1 MGYLLCLGDL
11 PRLHV
16 LLYCMWKRQEPV
28 CKAGLSSA
36 HLKCLKCLNTITFC
50 RNHQQYQICCAK
62 YRNTSPIRQRHI
74 GWITP
79 LKYKNV
85 SLIRHH
91 APFPKIG
98 TVKSGWFPILLV
110 RSPKANSCLRQRYGL
125 KCWLLRFTYK
135 ALSLVRPVPYEW
147 AIYSM
152 WRYTIASH

>member
-1 MGYLLCLGDL
+1 MFGGPAQTPYLIILYVETAGTSVQGWPKFRSSKNCL
-11 PRLHV
+11 
-16 LLYCMWKRQEPV
+16 Y
-28 CKAGLSSA
+28 
-36 HLKCLKCLNTITFC
+36 TITFC

-79 LKYKNV
+79 LKCKNV

-110 RSPKANSCLRQRYGL
+110 QSPKANSCLRQRYGL

-135 ALSLVRPVPYEW
+135 ALSLVRPVPYKW